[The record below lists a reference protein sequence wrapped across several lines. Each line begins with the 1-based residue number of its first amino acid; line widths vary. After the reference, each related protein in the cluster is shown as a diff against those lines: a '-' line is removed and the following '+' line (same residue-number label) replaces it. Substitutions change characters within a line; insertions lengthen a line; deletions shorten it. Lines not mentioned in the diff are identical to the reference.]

1 MREINGTKIKN
12 SIVKRL
18 LLAII
23 AVSSI
28 AALVVSSLQIYLD
41 YKDGIDRIYR
51 DLEYVR
57 LVNLTALS
65 ESVWNVDGKVIEV
78 QLNGLVSH
86 PSIDHVELKGLE
98 GLPLESGAKRPGRSV
113 SVTYQLRYTDE
124 NELHDLGTIRIE
136 ASLSPLFQNL
146 LGKALIVLGTNL
158 LMILI
163 LVSTIYILVH
173 ILFTRQ
179 LQALFE
185 YVSTLDYEN
194 LTKPFEFQRKRRRG
208 QHDEFD
214 EIARALN
221 DMQKNLKSSYDSLV
235 EYKDH
240 LEEKVAE
247 RTEHLE
253 QQITEREY
261 AETSLRESEERLL
274 QILDNSPFGVSITS
288 NKSKKR
294 IYLNKR
300 FNRMFGGSLDDDLRM
315 IPIADSFVN
324 PEDLEDNRKTF
335 ECNGSIAGKEDL
347 RKRLDGTIWWCLADW
362 RPISFGGENAVMVWH
377 TDITERKQ
385 AEEDLKGQTEL
396 VNLLRKTAVDA
407 NKATNFDDALHTCL
421 AVINNHT
428 GWPVGHVYLLSD
440 EDDTMLVPSGI
451 WHLDDPMRFTNFVDA
466 TKKTTF
472 VRGIGL
478 PGRVLQSGKP
488 AWIIDVAKDPNFPRA
503 KLANDIGVHGA
514 FAFPVLA
521 SEKVVAVLEFFDD
534 SVDEPDE
541 TLLTTVTH
549 IGDQLG
555 RVFERKQAEVELR
568 KAMDEIDTANRDLER
583 KVKARTRQLNKAKE
597 EAEVAKHSAETA
609 NMAKSEF
616 LANMSHEL
624 RTPLNAIIGFSEM
637 IKGAFFGPLES
648 KYQDYAKDINSSGEH
663 LLGIIS
669 DILDLSKV
677 EAGELDIDEEE
688 VDVIEMITAC
698 ETMVIGRADEM
709 GVSLAFDVAADL
721 PPLYA
726 DPLRVKQI
734 LLNLLG
740 NAIKFTPEG
749 GRIKVTGGTIADGG
763 LAIAVMDTGIGIDEE
778 DISRVLEKF
787 GQVRGGHTHAHEGAG
802 LGLALAKT
810 LMDLHD
816 GALHIE
822 SEVGKG
828 TTVTVTFPPER
839 AKRPPGRRSTKGRV

>member
-1 MREINGTKIKN
+1 LREINGTKIKN